1 MSVTLPVSMISFSLC
16 RFADTSSAGNFPI
29 ARRYPIL
36 LGIKA
41 IFLAVV
47 LGEIGNGLG
56 GRTSYFRSGFLA
68 TISVSGF
75 ASGLTKECFCGRQLS
90 PKYLNGF

>member
-1 MSVTLPVSMISFSLC
+1 VSVTLPVSMISFSLC

-47 LGEIGNGLG
+47 LGEIGNGPG
-56 GRTSYFRSGFLA
+56 GTSYFRSGFLA

-90 PKYLNGF
+90 PKYFNGF

>member
-47 LGEIGNGLG
+47 LGEIEQ
-56 GRTSYFRSGFLA
+56 Y
-68 TISVSGF
+68 VSIDG
-75 ASGLTKECFCGRQLS
+75 
-90 PKYLNGF
+90 

>member
-1 MSVTLPVSMISFSLC
+1 MPSSVELCRRIFISSICVDSDAEQTCLPRNSSCRSRFPVSMISFSLC

-41 IFLAVV
+41 IFLEV
-47 LGEIGNGLG
+47 LGEIEQ
-56 GRTSYFRSGFLA
+56 Y
-68 TISVSGF
+68 VSIDG
-75 ASGLTKECFCGRQLS
+75 
-90 PKYLNGF
+90 

>member
-1 MSVTLPVSMISFSLC
+1 MPSSVELCRRIFFSFSLC

-47 LGEIGNGLG
+47 LGEIEQ
-56 GRTSYFRSGFLA
+56 Y
-68 TISVSGF
+68 VSIDG
-75 ASGLTKECFCGRQLS
+75 
-90 PKYLNGF
+90 

>member
-1 MSVTLPVSMISFSLC
+1 MISLSLC

-41 IFLAVV
+41 IFLEV
-47 LGEIGNGLG
+47 LGEIEQ
-56 GRTSYFRSGFLA
+56 Y
-68 TISVSGF
+68 VSIDG
-75 ASGLTKECFCGRQLS
+75 
-90 PKYLNGF
+90 